1 MKILFLHGWHS
12 VPGGVK
18 PTYFKNHGWTVI
30 NPALDDDDFSA
41 AVSIAQGA
49 YDQHLPDVIIG
60 SSRGGAVAMNIVS
73 HETPLVLLCPAW
85 KKWGNARV
93 LKSNSLVLHSRND
106 DVISFHDSEDLIAQS
121 NLPPDSLIEVGNDH
135 RLADESSLDVML
147 WACGLLAAGE
157 QLPSMND
164 DCQTA
169 AVAIKRRNVTSQEDA
184 SYICDACGEV
194 IVIPL
199 DLSEGT
205 SQTYVEDCPV
215 CCRANTIHV
224 QINDEGVAQ
233 IWAEPEQDY
242 N

>member
-121 NLPPDSLIEVGNDH
+121 NLPPDTLIEVGNDH

-147 WACGLLAAGE
+147 WVCGLLAAGE